1 MNAKYFF
8 IAPYLLFLRNYLI
21 PTKTCVGSGALSESM
36 KIAVDIMGGDFA
48 PDAIVEGVVLAAI
61 ELPENVKI
69 VMIGRQ
75 GVIDALLPRYTTKPL
90 SNVEI
95 VHAEDI
101 IEMGEHP
108 TKALSQK
115 PNSSIGVGF
124 KLLKEKQVDAFCSA
138 GNTGAMHVG
147 ALFSIKAIEGI
158 MRPCIAGFVPQLGG
172 GYAVMLDI
180 GANADC
186 KPEMLAQFGE
196 IGSVYAEATF
206 GIDTPRVAL
215 MNIGSEEKKGSSVA
229 QAAYQLLKESHRIN
243 FVGNIEGGDMFA
255 DKADV
260 IVTDGFTGNALF
272 KLGESIYS
280 LAKKRGISDEF
291 IDKTNYESVGGSPI
305 LGVNG
310 NVIIA
315 HGISSAM
322 AIKNMIGLAVRQ
334 VESDAYSKI
343 AQMLS

>member
-8 IAPYLLFLRNYLI
+8 IAPYLLFLRNYFS
-21 PTKTCVGSGALSESM
+21 PTKTRVGSDALPESM

-48 PDAIVEGVVLAAI
+48 PEAIVEGVVMAAA

-75 GVIDALLPRYTTKPL
+75 SVIDALLPRYTSKPL
-90 SNVEI
+90 TNLEI
-95 VHAEDI
+95 VHAEDV

-124 KLLKEKQVDAFCSA
+124 KLLKEKQVQAFCSA

-196 IGSVYAEATF
+196 IGSVYVQATF
-206 GIDTPRVAL
+206 GIEKPRVAL
-215 MNIGSEEKKGSSVA
+215 MNIGSEAQKGSLIA
-229 QAAYQLLKESHRIN
+229 QAAYQLLTESRRIN

-255 DKADV
+255 NKADV

-280 LAKKRGISDEF
+280 LTQKLGFSDEF

-305 LGVNG
+305 VGVNG
-310 NVIIA
+310 NVVIA
-315 HGISSAM
+315 HGISSAI
-322 AIKNMIGLAVRQ
+322 AIKNMIGLAIRQ